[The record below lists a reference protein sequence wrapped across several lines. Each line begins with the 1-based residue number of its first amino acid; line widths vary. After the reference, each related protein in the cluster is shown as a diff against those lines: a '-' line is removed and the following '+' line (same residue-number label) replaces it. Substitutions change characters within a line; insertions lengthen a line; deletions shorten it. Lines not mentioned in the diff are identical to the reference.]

1 MSPKE
6 KEPEELKIVDKRHSA
21 TKNEEPSRPKSG
33 EGFVMKEK
41 PEPPEE
47 AAAPNEID
55 FSTLIFSLA
64 TGAIINLGLAPDPV
78 TKKVQKNIELA
89 KQNIDILEMLKAKT
103 KGNLTPEESQLM
115 ENLLSEVKL
124 KYVQAAK

>member
-6 KEPEELKIVDKRHSA
+6 NKPEEFKVVDKRHSA
-21 TKNEEPSRPKSG
+21 TKNEESSQPKAG

-41 PEPPEE
+41 PEAEE
-47 AAAPNEID
+47 APPNEID

-78 TKKVQKNIELA
+78 TKKVQKNLELA
-89 KQNIDILEMLKAKT
+89 KQNIEILEMLKSKT
-103 KGNLTPEESQLM
+103 KGNLTSEETQLM
-115 ENLLSEVKL
+115 ENLLSEVQL